1 MSTGIPLFRK
11 IQSGLDLNGPQLNMQ
26 QQPVGT
32 ACSVAS
38 GIATFIGIGTAIY
51 PPGQAGRNTN
61 TGTVTHQWY
70 KVSPAI
76 KMVKLLP
83 GAPIPDE
90 YLTKLTE
97 GVNFVGTATTTLTL
111 KGLTSPTDNDG
122 EYLCRIGYEPNELS
136 PNAINE
142 PFDSSIATVGVQ
154 PTLSITTQPA
164 DSTIAEG
171 VNTTFNIVAT
181 NSDPSY
187 DFGGEIPTPLQYQ
200 WVLDGA
206 DLVDGTN
213 RTTIDNGIEDF
224 DFASGDAI
232 CVRTS
237 TTPGEGKITAITDSS
252 ITESNP
258 GNVADGSGIYRVLS
272 GKQDWIQ
279 VEFATT
285 QTGVTEIKLNGGGF
299 VSGTTYNLY
308 INDEKVF
315 SDRQV
320 VLLWSTDTLT
330 LSKSY
335 DIKSIRIEGSDGYA
349 LGNLRFNGTTVVGNI
364 GSCLLPGAKTVT
376 TVVSGSKTDTLTI
389 SKSEAALYRVHCRVS
404 STNANPNTITSSTAN
419 LDVSVGRALLKFERY
434 SQGTV
439 TVEAEERDLAK
450 LGSMSF
456 RADAN
461 RNARIIAVWAPEEDV
476 EVKVTVG
483 GAAGAARNGNRGGTG
498 GISVFRTTL
507 IKGDEYIIKLGVNY
521 EQGGGPRGGIN
532 GGGGICAIYHKAKM
546 IAVAGGGGGAG
557 TNGRG
562 GDGGGLQV
570 AGENGQGSS
579 SGQGGVVIEQGAL
592 PITGMTQAGRTGL
605 RDFDNQS
612 PGSGRI
618 SGCTIGASYWTARFA
633 HCADIGQT
641 KMNNVDGSTI
651 SNSTTLQRG
660 YKPGQGHR
668 NNGGAGSGNQ
678 GGGGAGARG
687 GTGATNNG
695 SGGGGAS
702 GYASDEVEILTS
714 SVLPTGTQLG
724 GNDDVAFIC
733 FEAYV
738 ATEDHV
744 PCIPPKSNDP
754 NSLKTVHFNVT
765 RSAAF
770 SNTITFRKVS
780 GTGPSRITW
789 GPNGGRVSAQISPGA
804 VYTLESL
811 TRGSLRLSGNTL
823 QLEDASDNDYN
834 DLTITPD
841 SGRFTSSSRYEA

>member
-122 EYLCRIGYEPNELS
+122 EYICRIGYTPNELS
-136 PNAINE
+136 PNAVNE

-164 DSTIAEG
+164 DSTIVEG

-187 DFGGEIPTPLQYQ
+187 DFGGETPTPLQYQ
-200 WVLDGA
+200 WVLDGT
-206 DLVDGTN
+206 DLVDGT
-213 RTTIDNGIEDF
+213 I
-224 DFASGDAI
+224 A
-232 CVRTS
+232 
-237 TTPGEGKITAITDSS
+237 GEG
-252 ITESNP
+252 
-258 GNVADGSGIYRVLS
+258 
-272 GKQDWIQ
+272 
-279 VEFATT
+279 
-285 QTGVTEIKLNGGGF
+285 
-299 VSGTTYNLY
+299 
-308 INDEKVF
+308 
-315 SDRQV
+315 
-320 VLLWSTDTLT
+320 
-330 LSKSY
+330 
-335 DIKSIRIEGSDGYA
+335 
-349 LGNLRFNGTTVVGNI
+349 
-364 GSCLLPGAKTVT
+364 
-376 TVVSGSKTDTLTI
+376 VVSGSKTDTLTI
-389 SKSEAALYRVHCRVS
+389 SRTDAALYKVFCRVT
-404 STNANPNTITSSTAN
+404 STNANPGIITSTEVK
-419 LDVSVGRALLKFERY
+419 LDVATSRALLKFERY

-476 EVKVTVG
+476 EVKVTLG

-570 AGENGQGSS
+570 AGENGQGSA

-618 SGCTIGASYWTARFA
+618 SGCTIGGTYWTARFA
-633 HCADIGQT
+633 HCVDIGQT

-714 SVLPTGTQLG
+714 SVLPQGTQLG

-738 ATEDHV
+738 PTDDFV

-754 NSLKTVHFNVT
+754 NSLNTVHFNVT
-765 RSAAF
+765 RSAAW

-780 GTGPSRITW
+780 GFGPSRITW

-804 VYTLESL
+804 VYTLDSL
-811 TRGSLRLSGNTL
+811 TRGKLRLSGNTL
-823 QLEDASDNDYN
+823 QLEDSSDNDYN
-834 DLTITPD
+834 DLTVTPD
-841 SGRFTSSSRYEA
+841 RGRFTSSSRYVA

>member
-83 GAPIPDE
+83 NAPIPDE

-122 EYLCRIGYEPNELS
+122 EYICRIGYTPNELS
-136 PNAINE
+136 PNAVNE

-164 DSTIAEG
+164 DSTIVEG

-187 DFGGEIPTPLQYQ
+187 DFGGETPTPLQYQ
-200 WVLDGA
+200 WVLDGT
-206 DLVDGTN
+206 DLVDGT
-213 RTTIDNGIEDF
+213 I
-224 DFASGDAI
+224 A
-232 CVRTS
+232 
-237 TTPGEGKITAITDSS
+237 GEG
-252 ITESNP
+252 
-258 GNVADGSGIYRVLS
+258 
-272 GKQDWIQ
+272 
-279 VEFATT
+279 
-285 QTGVTEIKLNGGGF
+285 
-299 VSGTTYNLY
+299 
-308 INDEKVF
+308 
-315 SDRQV
+315 
-320 VLLWSTDTLT
+320 
-330 LSKSY
+330 
-335 DIKSIRIEGSDGYA
+335 
-349 LGNLRFNGTTVVGNI
+349 
-364 GSCLLPGAKTVT
+364 
-376 TVVSGSKTDTLTI
+376 VVSGSKTDTLTI
-389 SKSEAALYRVHCRVS
+389 SRTDAALYKVFCRVT
-404 STNANPNTITSSTAN
+404 STNANPGIITSTEVK
-419 LDVSVGRALLKFERY
+419 LDVATSRALLKFERY

-476 EVKVTVG
+476 EVKVTLG

-570 AGENGQGSS
+570 AGENGQGSA

-618 SGCTIGASYWTARFA
+618 SGCTIGGTYWTARFA
-633 HCADIGQT
+633 HCVDIGQT

-714 SVLPTGTQLG
+714 SVLPQGTQLG

-738 ATEDHV
+738 PTDDFV

-754 NSLKTVHFNVT
+754 NSLNTVHFNVT
-765 RSAAF
+765 RSAAW

-780 GTGPSRITW
+780 GFGPSRITW

-804 VYTLESL
+804 VYTLDSL
-811 TRGSLRLSGNTL
+811 TRGKLRLSGNTL
-823 QLEDASDNDYN
+823 QLEDSSDNDYN
-834 DLTITPD
+834 DLTVTPD
-841 SGRFTSSSRYEA
+841 RGRFTSSSRYVA